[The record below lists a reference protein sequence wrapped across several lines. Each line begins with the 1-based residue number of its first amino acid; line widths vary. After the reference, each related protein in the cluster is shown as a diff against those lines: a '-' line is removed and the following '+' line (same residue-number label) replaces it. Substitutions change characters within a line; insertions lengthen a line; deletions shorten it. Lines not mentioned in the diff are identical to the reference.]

1 MTRSIVIP
9 ANFTPRP
16 YQEPVM
22 RYFDQGGKRA
32 VWVMHR
38 RGGKDRTMLAQVSK
52 MALQRVGLYWHML
65 PTLKQARKAVWDNIT
80 GDGLKLIESTFPR
93 EIVKRRRE
101 DEMMVE
107 LANGS
112 IVQLVGSDN
121 FDSLVGANP
130 VHITFS
136 EFALS
141 HPRAW
146 ELMRPILAENGGTAA
161 FISTPRGYNH
171 LHRLLEYAKSD
182 DSWFAAVMDV
192 RTTNRLSEAEVA
204 AEIKAGMP
212 EELARQEFYCDFSAA
227 NVGSILGSRLEE
239 AERDGRIAD
248 WIALD
253 RQAPAVELVLDIG
266 RNDATAVWCAQRRP
280 DGYAVLGYDEDTGL
294 AAEDWVDRF
303 IASGWRPENVGC
315 VWLPHDAWAKTFA
328 SRKSSAEQ
336 FHAAGFKVG
345 RVPSLAKHDQ
355 INAARTVARKCY
367 FNRAATERGRETLRE
382 WQFKYDEER
391 RTYSRE
397 PDHNW
402 ASHCGDAFAYM
413 SVVMQTAPAPERKTD
428 APISRPVHQSFRLDE
443 LWDTAPRRA
452 ERIS

>member
-1 MTRSIVIP
+1 MPRSIELP

-22 RYFDQGGKRA
+22 RFFDEGGKRA

-52 MALQRVGLYWHML
+52 MALRRVGLYWHML

-80 GDGLKLIESTFPR
+80 GDGLKLIDATFPR
-93 EIVKRRRE
+93 EIVRRVRE
-101 DEMMVE
+101 DDMKIE

-136 EFALS
+136 EFAIA
-141 HPRAW
+141 HPRSW

-171 LHRLLEYAKSD
+171 LHTLLQYAKTD
-182 DSWFAAVMDV
+182 PAWFAEVMDV
-192 RTTNRLSEAEVA
+192 RTTGRLSDDDVA
-204 AEIKAGMP
+204 AEVRAGMP
-212 EELARQEFYCDFSAA
+212 TELARQEFYCDFSAA
-227 NVGSILGSRLEE
+227 NVGSILGSRLED
-239 AERDGRIAD
+239 AEREGRIAD
-248 WIALD
+248 WVALD
-253 RQAPAVELVLDIG
+253 AAAPAIELVLDIG
-266 RNDATAVWCAQRRP
+266 RNDATAVWCVQRRP

-294 AAEDWVDRF
+294 AAEDWVERF
-303 IASGWRPENVGC
+303 NASGWAPEAIGR

-328 SRKSSAEQ
+328 SRKSAAEQ
-336 FHAAGFKVG
+336 FHAAGFKCS
-345 RVPSLAKHDQ
+345 RVPNLSKSDQ
-355 INAARTVARKCY
+355 INAARTVLRKCW
-367 FNRAATERGRETLRE
+367 FNASATEHGRMTLRE
-382 WQFKYDEER
+382 WQFKYDETR
-391 RTYSRE
+391 RTYGRE

-402 ASHCGDAFAYM
+402 ASHCGDAFAYLA
-413 SVVMQTAPAPERKTD
+413 VAMQTAPAPERKGS
-428 APISRPVHQSFRLDE
+428 AQFARPVHESFSLDE
-443 LWDTAPRRA
+443 LWSTAPQRT
-452 ERIS
+452 ERIA

>member
-1 MTRSIVIP
+1 MPDVVLP
-9 ANFTPRP
+9 ANFAPRH
-16 YQEPVM
+16 YQRGVM
-22 RYFDQGGKRA
+22 RYFDNGGKRA

-52 MALQRVGLYWHML
+52 MAHERVGLYWHIL

-80 GDGLKLIESTFPR
+80 GDGLRLIEATFPPA
-93 EIVKRRRE
+93 IVKRRSE

-107 LANGS
+107 LKCGS

-136 EFALS
+136 EYALS
-141 HPRAW
+141 HPRSW
-146 ELMRPILAENGGTAA
+146 ELMRPILVENGGTAA

-171 LHRLLEYAKSD
+171 LHRLLETAKAEAGWWWSVD
-182 DSWFAAVMDV
+182 DV
-192 RTTNRLSEAEVA
+192 RRTGRMSEDDVA
-204 AEIKAGMP
+204 REIREGMP

-227 NVGSILGSRLEE
+227 NVGSILGSRLEA
-239 AERDGRIAD
+239 AEREGRIAD
-248 WIALD
+248 WVTFDAS
-253 RQAPAVELVLDIG
+253 APPIELVLDIG
-266 RNDATAVWCAQRRP
+266 RNDATAVWCVQRRP
-280 DGYAVLGYDEDTGL
+280 DGFAVLGYDEDTGL
-294 AAEDWVDRF
+294 AAEDWVERF
-303 IASGWRPENVGC
+303 VASGWTPERVGA

-345 RVPSLAKHDQ
+345 RVPNLAKADQ
-355 INAARTVARKCY
+355 INAARTVAKKCW
-367 FNRAATERGRETLRE
+367 FNREATQRGRETLRE
-382 WQFKYDEER
+382 WQFKYDEEK

-402 ASHCGDAFAYM
+402 ASHCGDAFAYLA
-413 SVVMQTAPAPERKTD
+413 VVVQAAPPPERKSS
-428 APISRPVHQSFRLDE
+428 APVAVPADRSFRLDD
-443 LWDTAPRRA
+443 LWETAPRRT
-452 ERIS
+452 ERIA